1 MFNEFV
7 LRISYNIYIYYTFN
21 NMNKPNVF
29 KTKSL
34 KPLLTISAIATLL
47 IAALSL
53 TSTTNANAFNFGLKS
68 NDVNDGSIDTDSLFS
83 CLGAAINCVNTNQN
97 NNNEI
102 ANNTA
107 VVPPGPEP
115 EPNCEDGIA
124 CFVSA
129 LNPTQLGNLKFVL
142 GLPVNSP
149 NELLCTTIDDLTAA
163 ELRAAITAPVV
174 GVTDAVATVIINCL
188 IDAGFTNLE
197 TA

>member
-1 MFNEFV
+1 
-7 LRISYNIYIYYTFN
+7 
-21 NMNKPNVF
+21 MNKFNTHST
-29 KTKSL
+29 KKSL

-47 IAALSL
+47 IAAMSL

-68 NDVNDGSIDTDSLFS
+68 KDVNDGSIDTDSLFS
-83 CLGAAINCVNTNQN
+83 CVGAAINCLNTNQN

-107 VVPPGPEP
+107 VIPVPGPEP
-115 EPNCEDGIA
+115 EPDCEAGIA
-124 CFVSA
+124 CFVST

-142 GLPVNSP
+142 GLPVDAP
-149 NELLCTTIDDLTAA
+149 NALLCDVIDDLTAA

-188 IDAGFTNLE
+188 IDAGFANLE
-197 TA
+197 

>member
-1 MFNEFV
+1 
-7 LRISYNIYIYYTFN
+7 
-21 NMNKPNVF
+21 MNKLNTYSTK
-29 KTKSL
+29 KTL

-53 TSTTNANAFNFGLKS
+53 TGTPNANAFNFGLNS
-68 NDVNDGSIDTDSLFS
+68 EDVNSGSLDTDSLFS
-83 CLGAAINCVNTNQN
+83 CVGAAIQCLNSNEDNDSVVNDNDNVTTNN
-97 NNNEI
+97 SS
-102 ANNTA
+102 
-107 VVPPGPEP
+107 VVTGPIIPGPIIPDPDPDPEP
-115 EPNCEDGIA
+115 EPNCEEGIE

-142 GLPVNSP
+142 GLPVDAP
-149 NELLCTTIDDLTAA
+149 NALLCTVIDDLTAA

-197 TA
+197 

>member
-1 MFNEFV
+1 
-7 LRISYNIYIYYTFN
+7 
-21 NMNKPNVF
+21 MNKFNTHST
-29 KTKSL
+29 KKSL

-47 IAALSL
+47 IAAMSL
-53 TSTTNANAFNFGLKS
+53 TTTTNANAFNFGLKS
-68 NDVNDGSIDTDSLFS
+68 EDINDGSIDTDSLFS
-83 CLGAAINCVNTNQN
+83 CVGAAINCINTNQN

-107 VVPPGPEP
+107 VIPVPGPEP
-115 EPNCEDGIA
+115 EPDCEAGIA
-124 CFVSA
+124 CFVST

-142 GLPVNSP
+142 GLPVDAP
-149 NELLCTTIDDLTAA
+149 NALLCDVIDDLTAA

-197 TA
+197 

>member
-107 VVPPGPEP
+107 V
-115 EPNCEDGIA
+115 D
-124 CFVSA
+124 
-129 LNPTQLGNLKFVL
+129 
-142 GLPVNSP
+142 
-149 NELLCTTIDDLTAA
+149 TTRTRTRTKL
-163 ELRAAITAPVV
+163 
-174 GVTDAVATVIINCL
+174 
-188 IDAGFTNLE
+188 
-197 TA
+197 